1 MYRLTLL
8 IPPALLLIVF
18 ATMMWLIGVF
28 FPFLSLNQERQLWVP
43 LLIIM
48 AGIFLIIM
56 SSITFVRL
64 KTTLNP
70 MKPESSSTLIKT
82 GLYRYSRNPIY
93 LGLAVILFGWGVYL
107 SNILTLLFLV
117 GFVLYLNRFQIE
129 PEEKSL

>member
-1 MYRLTLL
+1 
-8 IPPALLLIVF
+8 
-18 ATMMWLIGVF
+18 
-28 FPFLSLNQERQLWVP
+28 
-43 LLIIM
+43 
-48 AGIFLIIM
+48 
-56 SSITFVRL
+56 
-64 KTTLNP
+64 

-129 PEEKSL
+129 PEEKSLEQRFGVQFEEYKHKVRRWL